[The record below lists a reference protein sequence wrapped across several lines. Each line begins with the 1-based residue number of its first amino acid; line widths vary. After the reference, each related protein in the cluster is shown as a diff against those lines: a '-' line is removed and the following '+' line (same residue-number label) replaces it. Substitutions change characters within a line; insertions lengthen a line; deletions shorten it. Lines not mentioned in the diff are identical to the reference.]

1 MKSSSLHT
9 QFLPARYAI
18 FDDDSISP
26 GFTKDGMIRWN
37 KFKWD
42 LNSELYLIP
51 IFA

>member
-1 MKSSSLHT
+1 MKNGSLHT

-26 GFTKDGMIRWN
+26 GFTLEMIRWN